1 MSIDVGEG
9 LRGIHPVTEV
19 LRADIG
25 YQRDPSAAQFRDSF
39 QKCLE
44 EQKAKGVEV
53 LHRVKDSYNNLYNKF
68 GVQPNTVILSADCVS
83 AVVAECFNEYQ
94 VVDMKPA
101 KILDMDVMVVT
112 GRDIVKACI
121 VDTEGES

>member
-9 LRGIHPVTEV
+9 LKGIHPVTEV

-25 YQRDPSAAQFRDSF
+25 YQRDPSAARFKDSF

-44 EQKAKGVEV
+44 KQKAKGVEV

-68 GVQPNTVILSADCVS
+68 GVQPNTVMLSADCVS
-83 AVVAECFNEYQ
+83 AVLVGVFSLFRSY
-94 VVDMKPA
+94 P
-101 KILDMDVMVVT
+101 
-112 GRDIVKACI
+112 
-121 VDTEGES
+121 

>member
-25 YQRDPSAAQFRDSF
+25 YQRDPSAARFKDSF

-44 EQKAKGVEV
+44 KQKAKGVEV

-68 GVQPNTVILSADCVS
+68 GVQPNTVMLSANCVS

-121 VDTEGES
+121 VDKEGES

>member
-1 MSIDVGEG
+1 MSIDVREG

-25 YQRDPSAAQFRDSF
+25 YQRDPSATQFKDNF

-44 EQKAKGVEV
+44 EQKAKGAEV
-53 LHRVKDSYNNLYNKF
+53 LHKIRDSYNNLYNKF

-83 AVVAECFNEYQ
+83 AVIAECFNEYQ
-94 VVDMKPA
+94 VTNMKPD
-101 KILDMDVMVVT
+101 KLLGMDVMVVT

-121 VDTEGES
+121 VDTEE